1 MDLSFFT
8 ENKTAIMSI
17 IAILSAVVAFV
28 KKTFFTKS
36 ASADN
41 KKELVPTNSNTI
53 TINNQTNGIGINSV
67 ENLVKEHVELLGPTL
82 DDLKNKIH
90 ILFIDDDVKF
100 RVVTILKRA
109 NWVHTKAVKDVDSL
123 DSPEV
128 MEANILF
135 VDIKGVGVALDF
147 KDQGL
152 GLALRLKIRYP
163 NKKVIIYSAET
174 SGERFHQAFHKC
186 DGQLAKNAEPYEF
199 QELVEELSREIYSAN
214 I

>member
-1 MDLSFFT
+1 MDLTFFT
-8 ENKTAIMSI
+8 ENKTAIVSI
-17 IAILSAVVAFV
+17 ITILGAVAAAV
-28 KKTFFTKS
+28 KNIFFSKKQG
-36 ASADN
+36 ADE
-41 KKELVPTNSNTI
+41 KKESSPVNSNVI
-53 TINNQTNGIGINSV
+53 NINNQN
-67 ENLVKEHVELLGPTL
+67 NLGGTPGNAITAKSPELFAEPTL
-82 DDLKNKIH
+82 DDLKNKTH

-100 RVVTILKRA
+100 RVVTILKKA
-109 NWVHTKAVKDVDSL
+109 NWVHTKAVKDVESL

-152 GLALRLKIRYP
+152 GLALRLKVRYP
-163 NKKVIIYSAET
+163 HKKVIIYSAET

-199 QELVEELSREIYSAN
+199 QELVEELSREIYAAH